1 MNENESTERIMLSLR
16 FLKKRVRPLQKKEI
30 IINNNH
36 VKKC

>member
-16 FLKKRVRPLQKKEI
+16 FKRVRPLLLQKNNND
-30 IINNNH
+30 NNNH

>member
-16 FLKKRVRPLQKKEI
+16 FKRVRPLLQKNHND
-30 IINNNH
+30 NNNH